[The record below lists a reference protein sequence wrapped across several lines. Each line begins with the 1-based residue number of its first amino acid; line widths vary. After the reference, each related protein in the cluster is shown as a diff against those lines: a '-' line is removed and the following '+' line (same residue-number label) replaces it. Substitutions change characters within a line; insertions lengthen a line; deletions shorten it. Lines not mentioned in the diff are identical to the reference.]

1 MLQVSWGAL
10 AALGLL
16 LVICFVLPLGLS
28 GLLYRMAGCRF
39 KSCGLGAAAYF
50 FGGFVTEMLLMGIIR
65 SFTDMTKNLPVY
77 LLYSLVLSPAVFLA
91 VNFVVMK
98 WIAKGGLRHTGDAMM
113 YAVGYSG
120 LENLFTTGFVAVMYM
135 VTLWGI
141 KQHAGSYVVVSES
154 DYVSYSNLV
163 SPSSLVTDRIYGEMQ
178 VLCSRPAGYFLALC
192 FDRVWAIVVYAA
204 ALLILWMAV
213 TKKDRLPLLG
223 MACGVRLLIGLPTV
237 FSDLGVIRNAWVSAL
252 LVVLLAAA
260 AWAAAVFC
268 WRRYIDSENADGM
281 PADSNE
287 PATVAEDD
295 EEVEE

>member
-28 GLLYRMAGCRF
+28 SLLYRMAGCRF
-39 KSCGLGAAAYF
+39 KPCGLGAAAYF

-163 SPSSLVTDRIYGEMQ
+163 SASNLVTDRIYQQMQ
-178 VLCSRPAGYFLALC
+178 ELCSRPAAYFLSLC
-192 FDRVWAIVVYAA
+192 LDRLWVIVVYAA
-204 ALLILWMAV
+204 LLLVVWLAVKKSRKLPILGIAY
-213 TKKDRLPLLG
+213 G
-223 MACGVRLLIGLPTV
+223 MRLLIGLPTIL
-237 FSDLGVIRNAWVSAL
+237 SDFHLIANAWVSAAI
-252 LVVLLAAA
+252 VVLISVVVWVAAI
-260 AWAAAVFC
+260 FC
-268 WRRYIDSENADGM
+268 WKRYIDEN
-281 PADSNE
+281 
-287 PATVAEDD
+287 
-295 EEVEE
+295 